1 MVGLMVT
8 SKRVTKGGLLRETFS
23 DCCCQCP
30 SPYGEPLPT
39 HTSTGDPHTS
49 RWFWFSLPWSCYSFP
64 LGLGVC
70 MVLLCPPRLE
80 SLFPPVLWK
89 SCNQIPL
96 AFKVRFP
103 GDSQSLYLVPRLGS
117 LTWGSEPSQ
126 QQENF
131 FGITVLTV
139 LQSVGHSPG
148 GYGI

>member
-1 MVGLMVT
+1 MAT
-8 SKRVTKGGLLRETFS
+8 FRRVYTKGDLPSLLPPVS
-23 DCCCQCP
+23 HPCAW
-30 SPYGEPLPT
+30 PLPT
-39 HTSTGDPHTS
+39 HTSPGEPHPS
-49 RWFWFSLPWSCYSFP
+49 RWFRFSLLWSCCSFP

-70 MVLLCPPRLE
+70 VVWFVP
-80 SLFPPVLWK
+80 SKTGVSVPPVLWK

-103 GDSQSLYLVPRLGS
+103 GDSQSRCRVPRLGN
-117 LTWGSEPSQ
+117 LTWGSRPSQ
-126 QQENF
+126 QWENL

>member
-1 MVGLMVT
+1 MVGLMAT
-8 SKRVTKGGLLRETFS
+8 SKRVYTRGDLPSLLLPVS
-23 DCCCQCP
+23 HP
-30 SPYGEPLPT
+30 VLGPWPT

-89 SCNQIPL
+89 SCNQTSL

-103 GDSQSLYLVPRLGS
+103 GDSQSEAGKTDVGFRTFTTVGELLWYYFSPVCGS
-117 LTWGSEPSQ
+117 PTHKEWDL
-126 QQENF
+126 
-131 FGITVLTV
+131 IL
-139 LQSVGHSPG
+139 L
-148 GYGI
+148 

>member
-1 MVGLMVT
+1 MVGLMAT
-8 SKRVTKGGLLRETFS
+8 SKRVYTRGDLPSLLLPVS
-23 DCCCQCP
+23 HP
-30 SPYGEPLPT
+30 VLGPWPT

-49 RWFWFSLPWSCYSFP
+49 RWCWFSLPWSCYSFP

-89 SCNQIPL
+89 SCNQILL

-103 GDSQSLYLVPRLGS
+103 GDSQTLCWVPRLGS
-117 LTWGSEPSQ
+117 LTWGSRPSQ
-126 QQENF
+126 QWENLSD
-131 FGITVLTV
+131 ITVLQF
-139 LQSVGHSPG
+139 LGHPPG